1 MAIYA
6 TEYNVT
12 IKGDHAALYLLTWKD
27 VHDTLSEKITLYIR
41 GGKLKGKKPKCL
53 TVISYF

>member
-6 TEYNVT
+6 IEYDVT
-12 IKGDHAALYLLTWKD
+12 IKGDHAALSLLTWKD
-27 VHDTLSEKITLYIR
+27 VHDTLSEKITPYIKNGR
-41 GGKLKGKKPKCL
+41 KETKML